1 MVLLLT
7 LSALLL
13 IAAASLVF
21 GLPYFLFGQRAFDGF
36 MERPEY
42 RVMGGL
48 IATTALGLLCAP
60 IVTAGLISSG
70 ETALMLADNLVG
82 LSWSLS

>member
-13 IAAASLVF
+13 IAAAGLVF
-21 GLPYFLFGQRAFDGF
+21 GLPYLLFGQRAFDGF
-36 MERPEY
+36 TERPEY

-48 IATTALGLLCAP
+48 IATATLALVCAP

-70 ETALMLADNLVG
+70 ETALMFADNLVG
-82 LSWSLS
+82 LNWSL